1 MTATDWSPEGWFPLA
16 EGPLPQSVHEGM
28 PPRAVLGFTE
38 RHLQCVWADDRLR
51 PEGLATA
58 EGEAVEVEFP
68 GEWNKGPGPDF
79 LGAVL
84 KVGNGSRRIAGDVEI
99 HIHPADWCRH
109 GHAND
114 SRYARICAH
123 VAYFPGALPDGEL
136 PPGTLQIALKPALD
150 RADGFSF
157 DNIDLMAYPMAARAA
172 PPPCRAAML
181 ALSPEARGRVLDAVG
196 ETRLSRRAEWLHMAM
211 EDRGMAQTV
220 YEETMAA
227 LGYRPNKIPFRRL
240 ARAVPLERL
249 RALSEGD
256 VLKAYAL
263 LAGSAAL
270 LPDPTTAFRRGVQP
284 DAESRQFIRRCWDE
298 WWHLAGACAPSS
310 FTAADW
316 VRTGIRPPNR
326 PERRLMAAACL
337 FAPARGLPE
346 RLEALAK
353 RAGGGTIDD
362 LLALLA
368 EGDAPYW
375 PRRLSYT
382 SAPMPQPVAL
392 VGETRV
398 QAIAVNLLVPALAAL
413 GAKAA
418 GWPSVGELLPPE
430 SPNAVTRIMA
440 DRLFGPGHNA
450 RLYRTAL
457 RRQGLIHLHHEHCLG
472 DRSRCAECPFPDFL
486 HTCHR
491 IGAKAGDAFQ
501 ARRALL

>member
-1 MTATDWSPEGWFPLA
+1 MGGGKSKLADWSAENWFPLA
-16 EGPLPQSVHEGM
+16 EGTAPQCVREGK
-28 PPRAVLGFTE
+28 PARPVPGFTE

-51 PEGLATA
+51 PEGLRTTD
-58 EGEAVEVEFP
+58 GEVLEVEFP

-84 KVGNGSRRIAGDVEI
+84 KVGDGSRRIAGDVEI

-109 GHAND
+109 GHAGD
-114 SRYARICAH
+114 ARYARVCAH
-123 VAYFPGALPDGEL
+123 VAYFSGALPDGEL

-150 RADGFSF
+150 RAEGFSF

-181 ALSPEARGRVLDAVG
+181 ALPPGVRGRILDAAG
-196 ETRLSRRAEWLHMAM
+196 QTRLARRAEWLRMAM

-220 YEETMAA
+220 YEETLAA

-270 LPDPTTAFRRGVQP
+270 LPDPTTAFRRGARP
-284 DAESRQFIRRCWDE
+284 DSESRKFIRRCWDE
-298 WWHLAGACAPSS
+298 WWRLAGTCAPNN
-310 FTAADW
+310 FTTADW
-316 VRTGIRPPNR
+316 VRTGIRPANR
-326 PERRLMAAACL
+326 PERRLMAAASL
-337 FAPARGLPE
+337 FAPAHGLPE

-353 RAGGGTIDD
+353 RSGGGNADD
-362 LLALLA
+362 LMALLA
-368 EGDAPYW
+368 TDDAPYW
-375 PRRLSYT
+375 PHRLAYT
-382 SAPMPQPVAL
+382 SPPLAAPNAL
-392 VGETRV
+392 VGGTRA
-398 QAIAVNLLVPALAAL
+398 QALAVNLLVPALAAL
-413 GAKAA
+413 GARAA
-418 GWPSVGELLPPE
+418 GWPPLDELLPPE
-430 SPNAVTRIMA
+430 MPNAVIRTMA
-440 DRLFGPGHNA
+440 DRLFGPGHDV

-472 DRSRCAECPFPDFL
+472 DRSHCADCPVPARLREGCRDM
-486 HTCHR
+486 
-491 IGAKAGDAFQ
+491 DA
-501 ARRALL
+501 

>member
-1 MTATDWSPEGWFPLA
+1 MDNGKPKLADWSAADWFPLA
-16 EGPLPQSVHEGM
+16 EGVVLQSVCEGA
-28 PPRAVLGFTE
+28 PTRPVLGFTE

-51 PEGLATA
+51 PEGLRTA
-58 EGEAVEVEFP
+58 EGEALDVEFP

-84 KVGNGSRRIAGDVEI
+84 KVGGSRRIAGDIEI

-109 GHAND
+109 GHAD
-114 SRYARICAH
+114 DARYSRVCAH
-123 VAYFPGALPDGEL
+123 VAYFPGVLPEGEL
-136 PPGTLQIALKPALD
+136 PPGTLQIALKPTLD
-150 RADGFSF
+150 KAEGFSF

-181 ALSPEARGRVLDAVG
+181 ALAPEAQGRILDAAG
-196 ETRLSRRAEWLHMAM
+196 ETRLSRRAQWLRMAM

-240 ARAVPLERL
+240 ARAIPLERL

-284 DAESRQFIRRCWDE
+284 DAESRKFIRRCWDE
-298 WWHLAGACAPSS
+298 WWHLAGACAPSA
-310 FTAADW
+310 FTAVDW

-337 FAPARGLPE
+337 FAPAHGLPE

-353 RAGGGTIDD
+353 RTGGGTIDD
-362 LLALLA
+362 LLALLN

-382 SAPMPQPVAL
+382 SAPMPHPVAL
-392 VGETRV
+392 VGQTRV
-398 QAIAVNLLVPALAAL
+398 QSIAVNLLVPALAAL

-430 SPNAVTRIMA
+430 TTNAVTRIMA
-440 DRLFGPGHNA
+440 DRLFGPGHDA

-472 DRSRCAECPFPDFL
+472 DRSRCAECPFPEFL
-486 HTCHR
+486 RQNGPGGNRKETP
-491 IGAKAGDAFQ
+491 
-501 ARRALL
+501 